1 MVRVHDQQCATGSDS
16 RWAYAQKHN
25 VQLPDEYDQIV
36 RCLVDLRPQT
46 DAQHKDLEP
55 FHAYTPA
62 HLHKLV
68 KRVSQLSGMYTLA
81 CTGAPAEIGGK
92 GECTAK
98 IVHEGMDEG
107 ARRIASERAE
117 AQLSLLE
124 DIQDYLEPV
133 DAVFYSHDVPWQ
145 FVGHEYKGAL
155 EDAASVGECELRPVP
170 SGNYADDRSQ
180 SR

>member
-1 MVRVHDQQCATGSDS
+1 MG

-36 RCLVDLRPQT
+36 RRAT
-46 DAQHKDLEP
+46 AGHAYAQHTDLEP
-55 FHAYTPA
+55 FHAFSPA
-62 HLHKLV
+62 HLRKLV

-81 CTGAPAEIGGK
+81 CTGSQAGSK
-92 GECTAK
+92 GECKAHV
-98 IVHEGMDEG
+98 VHEGLNEEG
-107 ARRIASERAE
+107 ERVAKERAE

-124 DIQDYLEPV
+124 DIQEVLEPV

-155 EDAASVGECELRPVP
+155 EDAASVGECELR
-170 SGNYADDRSQ
+170 A
-180 SR
+180 